1 MILNQAS
8 RIATS
13 TPPGWKRFA
22 FAALG
27 VFVFLFA
34 LFLIFAG
41 IIGLS
46 SCSQPGAGSP
56 APKNGGNNGGGSGSG
71 KYINTIAGNGSPGSI
86 GDNGPATSA
95 ELNTP
100 SGVFVD
106 KVGYVYI
113 ADTTNSKIRYVD
125 LSKNI
130 FTAAGTGSPSY
141 NGDGISP
148 TTANLY
154 WPAAVALDAS
164 GNMFISDSWNDRIRE
179 VTTLISTYAGNGNPT
194 FAGDNGLATSASIS
208 FPNGICFDNAG
219 NMYIADNGNHRVRL
233 VTLSTGKI
241 STVAGNGTTGYAG
254 DNGPATSANLTNAYG
269 VVVDGSGNLYIS
281 DPSNCVVRKV
291 DSTGKITT
299 YAGTGTPGGFSGDGG
314 AANKAQLNSPTG
326 LALDSS
332 GNLYIADSYNNR
344 IRMVDTSGNIKTVA
358 GNGTAGFAS
367 DGTDATLGSLNTP
380 LGVAVDSAGTLY
392 IADTVN
398 NVIRTV
404 K

>member
-1 MILNQAS
+1 MTLSHVSQIG
-8 RIATS
+8 TS
-13 TPPGWKRFA
+13 TPPRWKRFA

-27 VFVFLFA
+27 VFVFLLAF
-34 LFLIFAG
+34 FLIFVG

-46 SCSQPGAGSP
+46 SCSQPGGGTAGGN
-56 APKNGGNNGGGSGSG
+56 NGGNNGGGNGSG
-71 KYINTIAGNGSPGSI
+71 KYIHTIAGNGTPGSI

-148 TTANLY
+148 TAANLY
-154 WPAAVALDAS
+154 WPAAVVLDAS
-164 GNMFISDSWNDRIRE
+164 GNMFISDSWNSRIRE
-179 VTTLISTYAGNGNPT
+179 VTTTISTYAGNGNPS
-194 FAGDNGLATSASIS
+194 FAGDSSLATSASIA
-208 FPNGICFDNAG
+208 FPNGICFDNSG

-254 DNGPATSANLTNAYG
+254 DNGPATAANLTNVYG
-269 VVVDGSGNLYIS
+269 VVVDGSGNLYLS
-281 DPSNCVVRKV
+281 DPGNAVVRKV

-299 YAGTGTPGGFSGDGG
+299 YAGTGTPGFSGDGA

-344 IRMVDTSGNIKTVA
+344 IRKVDTSGNINTVA
-358 GNGTAGFAS
+358 GNGTAGFSA
-367 DGTDATLGSLNTP
+367 DGTDATSAELDAP
-380 LGVAVDSAGTLY
+380 MGVAVDSAGTLY